1 MLAHPLNPWFLLALI
16 HILIACLRL
25 LAICQILLPHLASLR
40 FEFFLLL
47 PLLYYFSCLKWS
59 EITSHKHRFPS
70 QKTNQIE
77 RNRYILYLFIAR
89 FFCTDYFFF
98 KDFWILRFQDVYWL
112 FLDNMFITTLGKES
126 LSVSGTEK
134 EESGMFLL
142 YSRLYYS
149 RQDLCRLAA
158 LRYFQK

>member
-98 KDFWILRFQDVYWL
+98 LKTSGFWDFKMSTGCSWITCLSPLLVKRACLFQELRKRSQECSYSTVGST
-112 FLDNMFITTLGKES
+112 IVGKIYA
-126 LSVSGTEK
+126 G
-134 EESGMFLL
+134 
-142 YSRLYYS
+142 
-149 RQDLCRLAA
+149 
-158 LRYFQK
+158 